1 MTSASD
7 SNPYNKA
14 ENQNKESSLATT
26 ESSGAAAWLT
36 KLPGFDQADL
46 NAIVGRQRLSQALD
60 LEQKPDNRYLR
71 LSLYLLGGAAVLFVP
86 LAALTPITQVVQ
98 ASGQVVPRGSVNV
111 IQHLEGGIVAKVNVL
126 DGEQVKKDQVLLELN
141 PQLVGSAY
149 DASKQELENLI
160 IQQKQLQAAI
170 EGKNEIDVTES
181 ASSNDRVEQSQQKL
195 LASRLT
201 NNADQVAAYEASVQE
216 KQAEVDGLDAQIVL
230 QREEVTMW
238 TELLDSGAASRL
250 QLVTAEGKLAE
261 MIGARNEAQKSL
273 LQAQANLRG
282 LKSGITFENNSK
294 IAELVGE
301 EAVISENI
309 KKIRDQLERTKI
321 VAPVD
326 GVISDLR
333 YKAPGAVIAP
343 GAVVLQ
349 VVPNQGTKIVELR
362 VPSKDIGFVSV
373 GQDVDVNLLPFDSSI
388 YGTVPGKV
396 TNIAGT
402 TVQDQTTGD
411 YYYST
416 RVKLEKQNLRVG
428 RKKLPI
434 QTGMPLVGDIKGER
448 RSLLQYIIQPLT
460 RTLGSAFRENN

>member
-7 SNPYNKA
+7 SKPSNKA
-14 ENQNKESSLATT
+14 NNQNKETSLATSD
-26 ESSGAAAWLT
+26 SSGAGAWLT
-36 KLPGFDQADL
+36 KLPGFDQADI

-98 ASGQVVPRGSVNV
+98 ASGQVVPIGSVNV

-126 DGEQVKKDQVLLELN
+126 DGEQVKKGQVLLELN

-201 NNADQVAAYEASVQE
+201 NNADQVAAYVASVQE

-230 QREEVTMW
+230 QRDEVAMW
-238 TELLDSGAASRL
+238 TELLDSGAASRR
-250 QLVTAEGKLAE
+250 QLISAEGKLAE
-261 MIGARNEAQKSL
+261 MSGARNEAQKAL

-282 LKSGITFENNSK
+282 LKSGMTFENNSK

-321 VAPVD
+321 MAPVD

-402 TVQDQTTGD
+402 TVQDPTTGD